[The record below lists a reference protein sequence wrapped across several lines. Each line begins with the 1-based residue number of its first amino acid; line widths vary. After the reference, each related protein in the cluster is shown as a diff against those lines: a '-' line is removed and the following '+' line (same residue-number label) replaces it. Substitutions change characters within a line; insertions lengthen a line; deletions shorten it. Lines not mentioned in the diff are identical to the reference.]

1 MTKEA
6 FPGLLA
12 KLCNKICP
20 DDSPNASM
28 ISGFRKTGIYPLN
41 PEEVFQRLPENKA
54 EDFTAVVSDSLI
66 ELLKEMRGVNEQH
79 QPVKRKK

>member
-1 MTKEA
+1 
-6 FPGLLA
+6 
-12 KLCNKICP
+12 
-20 DDSPNASM
+20 M
-28 ISGFRKTGIYPLN
+28 ISGFRKAGIYPLN

-66 ELLKEMRGVNEQH
+66 ELHKEMRGVNEQH